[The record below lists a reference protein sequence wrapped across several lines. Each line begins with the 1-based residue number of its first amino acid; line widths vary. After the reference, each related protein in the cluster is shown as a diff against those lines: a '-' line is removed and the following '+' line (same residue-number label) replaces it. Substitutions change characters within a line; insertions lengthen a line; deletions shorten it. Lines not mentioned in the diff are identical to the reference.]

1 MATRRAA
8 SKPLTYLVT
17 GATGFVGRHV
27 CRHIRARG
35 GRVRALVRATS
46 DLTPIRPYVDETFV
60 GDLSRPETLEGCC
73 DGVDVVIHSA
83 CAIASTYDAGRAV
96 RDVFRAVNRD
106 GTVAI
111 AREVL
116 KQKNVRMVHLSSTA
130 AVGQP
135 LTRVVDETSPCNPQ
149 TPYQRSKR
157 DAELSLLDLHE
168 SAGLDVVILRTCMVL
183 GPGKADSELKTM
195 LRLIKRG
202 VFPYLGFDESIQ
214 KPMVH
219 IDDLCDAIL
228 LAHEHAPSGRIY
240 LITSGARHEFGEI
253 LRASGELLGVR
264 RTHVNVPV
272 PVARAAAHVFG
283 AINRV
288 APDWNAPLTHDRI
301 DLFVTDRP
309 IDISRAREELGY
321 EPSRTDTKEM
331 MRSTVE
337 YHVQRG
343 EI

>member
-1 MATRRAA
+1 MATRRAS

-27 CRHIRARG
+27 CRHLRERG
-35 GRVRALVRATS
+35 IRVRALVRATS
-46 DLTPIRPYVDETFV
+46 DLTPIRPYLDETFV

-73 DGVDVVIHSA
+73 DGVDGVIHSA
-83 CAIASTYDAGRAV
+83 CAIASTYDSGRAV
-96 RDVFRAVNRD
+96 RDIFRSVNRD
-106 GTVAI
+106 GTMAI

-116 KQKNVRMVHLSSTA
+116 KQKGIRMVHLSSTA

-135 LTRVVDETSPCNPQ
+135 LTRIVDETSPTNPQ

-157 DAELSLLDLHE
+157 DAELALIDLKE
-168 SAGLDVVILRTCMVL
+168 DAGLDVVILRTCMVL
-183 GPGKADSELKTM
+183 GPGKAESELRTM
-195 LRLIKRG
+195 LRMVKRG

-228 LAHEHAPSGRIY
+228 LSMDKAPSGRIY
-240 LITSGARHEFGEI
+240 LITSGERHEFGEI
-253 LRASGELLGVR
+253 LRASGDLLGVR
-264 RTHVNVPV
+264 RTHINVPV
-272 PVARAAAHVFG
+272 PVARAASKVFQV
-283 AINRV
+283 INRV
-288 APDWNAPLTHDRI
+288 VPDWNPPLTDDRI

-321 EPSRTDTKEM
+321 TPSRTDTREM